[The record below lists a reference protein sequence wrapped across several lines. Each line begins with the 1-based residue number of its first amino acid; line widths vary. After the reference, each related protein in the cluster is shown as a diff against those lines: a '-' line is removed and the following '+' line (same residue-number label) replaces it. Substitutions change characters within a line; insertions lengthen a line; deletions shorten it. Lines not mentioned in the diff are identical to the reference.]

1 MIGYLQVLGAVLIWA
16 IFNGAVVRGCKT
28 SGVGVGTWTGLTGV
42 VIFSL
47 FFLLGGHSFPHLNQ
61 AQVIGLVCLGTFAAL
76 NNICCYTG
84 IKISMVNTLL
94 FHYLAPLLIPVWAIL
109 IPSFKINIGVMDIV
123 ALVVG
128 VVGMIWIG
136 IPNFQGNK
144 KWLYFAL
151 GSAFFYSLEIVFS
164 GYVSS
169 KDHLYISDDI
179 AALAKL
185 STQAIFM
192 PFVGTILLARLL
204 PKIDFSLGI
213 KNNEISKLMLGGAL
227 LYVSFILYFSGSA
240 TVGAMPRGM
249 LGYIDRIGAIV
260 IGVIFFHEKITKQ
273 AWIGGAIILGASL
286 LVVLFR

>member
-1 MIGYLQVLGAVLIWA
+1 MIGYLEVLGAVSIWA

-28 SGVGVGTWTGLTGV
+28 SGVGVGTWTGFTGV
-42 VIFSL
+42 IIFFL
-47 FFLLGGHSFPHLNQ
+47 FFLIGGHSFPHLNQ
-61 AQVIGLVCLGTFAAL
+61 AQIIGLVCLGTFAAL

-109 IPSFKINIGVMDIV
+109 IPSFKITVNTTDII

-128 VVGMIWIG
+128 VLGMIWMG
-136 IPNFQGNK
+136 IPNFRGNK

-169 KDHLYISDDI
+169 KDQLYISDDI

-185 STQAIFM
+185 SAQAMLM
-192 PFVGTILLARLL
+192 PLVGTVLLARLL
-204 PKIDFSLGI
+204 PQIDFSLGI
-213 KNNEISKLMLGGAL
+213 KNREISKLMLGGAL
-227 LYVSFILYFSGSA
+227 LYISFILYFSGSA
-240 TVGAMPRGM
+240 TVDAMPRGI
-249 LGYIDRIGAIV
+249 LGYIDRVGAIA
-260 IGVIFFHEKITKQ
+260 IGVILFHEKITRQ
-273 AWIGGAIILGASL
+273 AWMGGALILGAGL
-286 LVVLFR
+286 LIIF